1 MIPQRTETKFIQ
13 IPRICAMIT
22 ALCTN
27 DAPQNKMTE
36 ANRKQT
42 KTWQGRKRKK
52 RQNFFPK
59 EHRG

>member
-1 MIPQRTETKFIQ
+1 
-13 IPRICAMIT
+13 MIT

-42 KTWQGRKRKK
+42 KTCQGHKRKK